1 MARTLYLQTA
11 DGLVEHL
18 VADASARG
26 SYAIR
31 YQADVTANL
40 EENKAQ
46 FNDPARAIDGVG
58 RKVAS
63 IPNAVAM
70 IWPTRYGV
78 DVFRKD
84 HLPAVRRLLNDP
96 AWRHLRTAPGR
107 L

>member
-18 VADASARG
+18 VADSSERG
-26 SYAIR
+26 AYAIR
-31 YQADVTANL
+31 YRSDVTVNL

-46 FNDPARAIDGVG
+46 FNDPARAIEGMG
-58 RKVAS
+58 RKVAT
-63 IPNAVAM
+63 IPNVDAM
-70 IWPTRYGV
+70 IWHTRHGV

-96 AWRHLRTAPGR
+96 EWRHLRTAPGR